1 MFIALRKSIIVYL
14 VILQLVAPLVHAHTK
29 AVSQDLGLHVPGLEL
44 YAPDHSRVSI
54 EATNYQTHEHGLL
67 VGIDTGLKL
76 TTLFLDDNNDA
87 VFEQKFIVPQ
97 PELLCYEINFSP
109 QTRQLIPIVFL
120 RSLSPRA
127 PPALVLL

>member
-1 MFIALRKSIIVYL
+1 MIVYL

-44 YAPDHSRVSI
+44 YAPDHNNRASL

-76 TTLFLDDNNDA
+76 ATLFLDDTNDA
-87 VFEQKFIVPQ
+87 ATEQKFIVPQ
-97 PELLCYEINFSP
+97 LDLLCYEINFSP
-109 QTRQLIPIVFL
+109 QTRQFTPIVFSK
-120 RSLSPRA
+120 SLSPRA
-127 PPALVLL
+127 PPVPVLL